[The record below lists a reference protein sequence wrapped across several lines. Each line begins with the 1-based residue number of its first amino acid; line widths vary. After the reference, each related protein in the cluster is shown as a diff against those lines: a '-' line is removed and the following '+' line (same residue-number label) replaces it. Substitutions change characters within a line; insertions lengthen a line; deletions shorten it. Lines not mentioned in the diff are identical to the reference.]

1 MRKLNAT
8 QIKIKNDL
16 ATRLEGSAQG
26 VRNEIHAINTYLTE
40 ARERLENLMGLHN
53 SLVEDANAFIESVHD
68 EQEGF
73 VADRSEGWSSTDKG
87 EMYQGWADEWLLSL
101 EELEI
106 ELPQELEEPD
116 LQSIEDFKAL
126 PEAP

>member
-1 MRKLNAT
+1 
-8 QIKIKNDL
+8 
-16 ATRLEGSAQG
+16 
-26 VRNEIHAINTYLTE
+26 
-40 ARERLENLMGLHN
+40 
-53 SLVEDANAFIESVHD
+53 
-68 EQEGF
+68 
-73 VADRSEGWSSTDKG
+73 
-87 EMYQGWADEWLLSL
+87 MYQGWADEWLLSL